1 MREAA
6 LGCSTRHSLDP
17 RLLWIS
23 GVWSLTSGTCTNQT
37 MDTQVGLLNPQ
48 GFQIKDRQT
57 TKPGEGCSWKGILPL
72 KWNQAPPEWA
82 LGHFQSPS
90 DILTFPNFSHACIRP
105 MLEMR
110 VSAPFISSQP
120 PRGVRSGVQASLRS
134 HEPEGWGGGY
144 FPMSIVW
151 DARWEQA
158 SRQRLLLSQRVTP
171 WGFQFFLPPVQAAA
185 SQNPGG
191 FSAWIIK
198 AVALWVASFGPF
210 KDLRAIKLELQDG
223 LRGLCRAGGG
233 TGFCLKVSTVEPK
246 V

>member
-17 RLLWIS
+17 RLLWIP

-48 GFQIKDRQT
+48 GFQIKDRET

-105 MLEMR
+105 MLGDACLSTFHFQ
-110 VSAPFISSQP
+110 SATPWSP
-120 PRGVRSGVQASLRS
+120 VRSPSITTKPRTGRMRGWLLPHVNSLGREARTGLPAEAASVPKS
-134 HEPEGWGGGY
+134 HSLGLPILS
-144 FPMSIVW
+144 PSSTSCSISESRRLLCMNQGSSTV
-151 DARWEQA
+151 
-158 SRQRLLLSQRVTP
+158 SRQ
-171 WGFQFFLPPVQAAA
+171 
-185 SQNPGG
+185 
-191 FSAWIIK
+191 
-198 AVALWVASFGPF
+198 LWP
-210 KDLRAIKLELQDG
+210 L
-223 LRGLCRAGGG
+223 
-233 TGFCLKVSTVEPK
+233 
-246 V
+246 